1 MNLLWGFEFRKGRG
15 EDGAELEP
23 DLWNFYPGVTHDP
36 KPFVIS
42 PKPRSERHEQLIRQN
57 FIASAEILLPF
68 EQEFC
73 EEDRKIVN
81 QSRQAALEKIQ
92 GSSIRQI

>member
-73 EEDRKIVN
+73 EDRKSKSPSCTREN
-81 QSRQAALEKIQ
+81 SRFFYSTNI
-92 GSSIRQI
+92 GD